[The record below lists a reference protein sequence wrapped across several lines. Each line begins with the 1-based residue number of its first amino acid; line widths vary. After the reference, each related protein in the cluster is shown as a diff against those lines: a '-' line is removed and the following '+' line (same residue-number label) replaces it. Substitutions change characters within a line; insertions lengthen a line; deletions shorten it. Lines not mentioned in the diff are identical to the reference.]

1 MGQLAVSI
9 FANYDQVLMKH
20 EENIFSPETNPLSV
34 GILLLPDSNML
45 SLAACIDP
53 LRAANRR
60 ADRNVFKWRLYSP
73 DGGDVPLTSAISV
86 ATEALTARP
95 DFDVLIVVAGFRLT
109 EHTTPTLLRRL
120 RDVAP
125 RLRAIGGVDGGPW
138 LLARSGLLDGQT
150 ATTHWED
157 LEEFTDVFPA
167 INVVQD
173 RFTISGKYFTA
184 GGAIPTIDLM
194 LHLIQRRLGAK
205 LAQSVAGAFIYDV
218 VQSPSA
224 PQLPVSTQR
233 LQRNS
238 PKLAQVIT
246 VMGKSIEDPPS
257 IATLARQAGLTQ
269 RGLELLFQKQLGQ
282 SPGAF
287 FLNHRLHEARRLA
300 LDTALSAHD
309 ISLRAG
315 FSSQAVFARAF
326 RREFGMSLR
335 DLRHMHR
342 Q

>member
-1 MGQLAVSI
+1 
-9 FANYDQVLMKH
+9 MKH
-20 EENIFSPETNPLSV
+20 EENIFCPETGLLRV

-60 ADRNVFKWRLYSP
+60 ADRTIFGWQIFSR
-73 DGGDVPLTSAISV
+73 DGGDVQLTSGIKV
-86 ATEALTARP
+86 ETEALTARL
-95 DFDVLIVVAGFRLT
+95 DCDALIVVAGFHLT
-109 EHTTPTLLRRL
+109 EHATPTLLRRL
-120 RDVAP
+120 REVAP

-157 LEEFTDVFPA
+157 LEEFTDVFPL

-194 LHLIQRRLGAK
+194 LHLIKSRQGPK

-218 VQSPSA
+218 MQSSTA

-246 VMGKSIEDPPS
+246 IMGQSIEDPPP

-287 FLNHRLHEARRLA
+287 FLNQRLQEARRLT
-300 LDTALSAHD
+300 LDTPLSAHD

-335 DLRHMHR
+335 DLRHLHR
-342 Q
+342 R